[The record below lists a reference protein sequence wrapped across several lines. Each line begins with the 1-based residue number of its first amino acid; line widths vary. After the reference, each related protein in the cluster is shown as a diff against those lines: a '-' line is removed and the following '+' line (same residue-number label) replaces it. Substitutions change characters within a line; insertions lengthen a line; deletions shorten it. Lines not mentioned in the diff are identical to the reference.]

1 MSDPIAGAAGA
12 PERPGVVL
20 TCTKR
25 YNDIPFAHRQA
36 SHDGHCAH
44 VHGHNW
50 GVAVTFAARERDAC
64 GFVVD
69 FGKLGNLREY
79 LYLFDHALVLAEDD
93 PHRLTFETLERAG
106 LCRTVFVRD
115 GSCEGLAQHFLEAF
129 DGIVRERTE
138 GRVRVSEVTVE
149 EDRRNS
155 ATARLLALDFS
166 PRS

>member
-1 MSDPIAGAAGA
+1 M
-12 PERPGVVL
+12 L

-25 YNDIPFAHRQA
+25 YEDVPFGHRQP

-50 GVAVTFAARERDAC
+50 AVSVTFAARERDAC

-69 FGKLGNLREY
+69 FGKLGALREY

-106 LCRTVFVRD
+106 LCRLVFVRD
-115 GSCEGLAQHFLEAF
+115 GSCEGLAAHFLDAF
-129 DGIVRERTE
+129 DRIVRAETG
-138 GRVRVSEVTVE
+138 GRVRVSEVMVE

-155 ATARLLALDFS
+155 AAARQLVLDFS
-166 PRS
+166 PCF